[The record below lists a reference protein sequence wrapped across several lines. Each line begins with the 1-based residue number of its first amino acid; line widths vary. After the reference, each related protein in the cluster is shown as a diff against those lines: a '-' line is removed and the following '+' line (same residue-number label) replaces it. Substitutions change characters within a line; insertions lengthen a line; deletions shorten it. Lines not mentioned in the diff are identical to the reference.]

1 MTSSFTVLVFLATA
15 TLLLAGQARGVNLCS
30 KANFPAV
37 CHAAVKNLKDPHSA
51 TRSAINLLI
60 FKTAKA
66 KVLARRF
73 RSSDCNE
80 IYDDAVYNLF
90 TCLENLK
97 GHDKASLN
105 INLSAALSDYEQC
118 DDTFADFSRHSPL
131 VRTNKLLKRMASNG
145 LYLASLTR

>member
-1 MTSSFTVLVFLATA
+1 MASSFTVLVFLATA
-15 TLLLAGQARGVNLCS
+15 TLLLAGQARGVNLCG

-105 INLSAALSDYEQC
+105 INLSAALSDFEQC